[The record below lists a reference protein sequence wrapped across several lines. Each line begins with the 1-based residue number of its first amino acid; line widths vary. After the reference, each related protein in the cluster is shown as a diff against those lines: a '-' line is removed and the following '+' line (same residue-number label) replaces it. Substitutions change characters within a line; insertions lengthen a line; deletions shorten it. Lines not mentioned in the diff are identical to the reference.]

1 MAQIRISISWA
12 AYPFVVLTSFLFSM
26 IHLAPPA
33 WTKTHG
39 ATDVPLGGFS
49 GPELTGL
56 IGELCENELFD
67 HRLSEE
73 HRRLQSGTLD
83 LAQVAPESIQNTA
96 GMTALPPEPY
106 LGPAAPETM
115 ELVPLDELVPTP
127 DVLLQQTPKV
137 RTLQAPSADLGG
149 GADPLQGGSDTLNPG
164 LGIDTAPP
172 QQTPSVRLQQTPG
185 VKIQRVPSV
194 QSQQIQNQP
203 VTTQPIPKGLINRTK

>member
-1 MAQIRISISWA
+1 MT
-12 AYPFVVLTSFLFSM
+12 PL
-26 IHLAPPA
+26 PPA
-33 WTKTHG
+33 
-39 ATDVPLGGFS
+39 
-49 GPELTGL
+49 
-56 IGELCENELFD
+56 
-67 HRLSEE
+67 
-73 HRRLQSGTLD
+73 
-83 LAQVAPESIQNTA
+83 
-96 GMTALPPEPY
+96 PY
-106 LGPAAPETM
+106 LGPAAPDTI
-115 ELVPLDELVPTP
+115 ELAPLDELVPTP

-164 LGIDTAPP
+164 LGIDFLTTPPP